1 MILLRLISWPYIR
14 RHLLRTALT
23 TAGIVLGVGVFVG
36 MNTAN
41 RSVLSAF
48 SRTVD
53 RIAGRAQ
60 LQVLAGGI
68 GFSEDVLERV
78 QAEPCVSIAVPV
90 IEVVVETNM
99 RAQGSL
105 LILGV
110 DLAGDRSLRDY
121 DVDESEEDAIE
132 DPLVFLAQADSIVLA
147 RDFANRNGLGVG
159 DHISFGTAEGPRQFT
174 VRGLMRS
181 GGLASAFGGN
191 LAIMDVYAAQRMF
204 GRGRTFDRLDLVT
217 REGTSTAACQAE
229 LQTALGSG
237 FQVEP
242 PITRGQHFESMIAG
256 YSLMMSVSSLFA
268 LFVGLFII
276 YNSFG
281 IAVTERRSEIGI
293 LRALG
298 ATSGQIRWLFVT
310 EGALMGAVGST
321 VGLFAGLLLARGM
334 AVTVET
340 LVNDLYGMPQTRG
353 EVVVDTGLLV
363 LAFGLGVATSVVAAL
378 VPARAAAGVNPVQ
391 SLQKGKYQ
399 ALSARESR
407 LRVTLA
413 GASLV
418 ASMICLA
425 FGSSRWFFYASYL
438 LAIAVALLL
447 TPAMTLGLTRLLR
460 PALGRLR
467 PVEGLLAADSLTHS
481 PRRTSAVVAA
491 LMLSLALVVSFGGIA
506 RASYGSI
513 LSWVETE
520 LDPDL
525 WVMASRDIGTRTIR
539 FPPTMAPELR
549 AIEGIA
555 RVQMLREDRVVFR
568 GRPVMVL
575 AVELTGMVEQ
585 MRMAPVEGDITPMLR
600 ELEAG
605 RGLLI
610 SDNLAQLQHL
620 SRGDMLELPA
630 PGGTIRLP
638 IVGIVIDYSD
648 QLGTI
653 LMDRALFQRYWH
665 DDSVNFFRVYLEPG
679 AQLADVRGRIL
690 ERYAGERQV
699 FVLNNDELRQYI
711 LRITNQWLGLTYVQ
725 VAIAVIV
732 AIFGIVNTL
741 TVSITDRRRELGI
754 LRAVGGLQRQIKQ
767 TIRLEALSIGA
778 IGIVL
783 GLGLGAINLYY
794 TLEIVRRD
802 LIGMRL
808 EYSYPLTVMLVV
820 VPVMLTAAFV
830 AALWPAKSAVRGSLV
845 QALEYE

>member
-1 MILLRLISWPYIR
+1 MILLRLISWPYVR
-14 RHLLRTALT
+14 RHLLRTTLT
-23 TAGIVLGVGVFVG
+23 TAGIVLGVAVFVG

-53 RIAGRAQ
+53 RIAGKAQ

-68 GFSEDVLERV
+68 GFSEDILERV
-78 QAEPCVSIAVPV
+78 QAQPCVSVAVPV
-90 IEVVVETNM
+90 IEVVVESNM

-121 DVDESEEDAIE
+121 DVDENEEDAIE

-147 RDFANRNGLGVG
+147 RDFASRNGLRVG
-159 DHISFGTAEGPRQFT
+159 DHMTFGTAEGVKRFT

-217 REGTSTAACQAE
+217 RDGSSIAACQAE
-229 LQTALGSG
+229 VQAALGPG
-237 FQVEP
+237 YQVEP

-256 YSLMMSVSSLFA
+256 YSAMMNVSSLFA

-298 ATSGQIRWLFVT
+298 ATSGRVRWLFVA
-310 EGALMGAVGST
+310 EGAVMGIVGSA
-321 VGLFAGLLLARGM
+321 VGLFAGLFLARGL
-334 AVTVET
+334 AITVEA
-340 LVNDLYGMPQTRG
+340 LVNDLYGMPQSRG
-353 EVVVDTGLLV
+353 EVVVDQALLV
-363 LAFGLGVATSVVAAL
+363 LAFGLGVATSVIAAL
-378 VPARAAAGVNPVQ
+378 VPARVAAGVDPVQ

-399 ALSARESR
+399 AISAAESR
-407 LRVTLA
+407 RRITLA
-413 GASLV
+413 AVSLV
-418 ASMICLA
+418 TSLICLA
-425 FGSSRWFFYASYL
+425 FGRSRWFFYASYL
-438 LAIAVALLL
+438 LAIGVALLL
-447 TPAMTLGLTRLLR
+447 TPALTLGLARLLR
-460 PALGRLR
+460 PILGWLW
-467 PVEGLLAADSLTHS
+467 PVEGVLAADSLSHS

-506 RASYGSI
+506 RASYASI
-513 LSWVETE
+513 LGWVQTE

-525 WVMASRDIGTRTIR
+525 WVMASRDIGIRTIR

-549 AIEGIA
+549 SIAGIE

-568 GRPVMVL
+568 RTPVMVL
-575 AVELTGMVEQ
+575 AVELTGMVET
-585 MRMAPVEGDITPMLR
+585 MRLATIEGDLPTMLR

-610 SDNLAQLQHL
+610 SENLAQLQQL
-620 SRGDMLELPA
+620 SRGDILELPA

-638 IVGIVIDYSD
+638 IVGVVVDYSD

-679 AQLADVRGRIL
+679 AQLADVRRRIL

-699 FVLNNDELRQYI
+699 FVLNNDELRRYI
-711 LRITNQWLGLTYVQ
+711 LRITNQWLGLTYIQ

-754 LRAVGGLQRQIKQ
+754 LRAVGGLHSQIKQ
-767 TIRLEALSIGA
+767 TIRIEALSIGV

-783 GLGLGAINLYY
+783 GVCLGAINLFY

-808 EYSYPLTVMLVV
+808 DYTYPVTVMLVV
-820 VPVMLTAAFV
+820 VPVMLAAAFV
-830 AALWPAKSAVRGSLV
+830 AALWPAQSAVRGPLV